1 MTDTEKAAAM
11 HKRGAAALCLL
22 ASSLLPGSILYA
34 YAAPA
39 THTVVMEGVTF
50 TPQTLTVK
58 QGDTIVWANKDLFP
72 HTATAQDGSF
82 DSREIPVSKS
92 WKYVAKKVGTHSY
105 VCTLHPTMKAT
116 LIVQ

>member
-1 MTDTEKAAAM
+1 MANREKAAGM
-11 HKRGAAALCLL
+11 HKRGAAALCLF
-22 ASSLLPGSILYA
+22 ASSLLPDSMLNA

-39 THTVVMEGVTF
+39 THTVVMEGVAF

-72 HTATAQDGSF
+72 HTASAQDGSF
-82 DSREIPVSKS
+82 DSREIPVGKS
-92 WKYVAKKVGTHSY
+92 WRYVAKKAGKHSY
-105 VCTLHPTMKAT
+105 VCTLHPTMTGT